1 MVVCVLISGVDL
13 RRRLLLLTI
22 ARLMVAIAWLLVRL
36 SRVSIVPGL
45 VLRLLIVIFVAVA
58 LVGSVA
64 S

>member
-45 VLRLLIVIFVAVA
+45 VLRLLVVIFVAVV